1 MGKYTIRE
9 CLIAALELRGAEA
22 VESKSR
28 KYVTYHLDGR
38 YYFIGKAGALRTCAR
53 HSSSDS
59 VSLEGPTR
67 NEWIAFGHAELL
79 NREHAAKQ
87 HRSAGL

>member
-1 MGKYTIRE
+1 MSKHTIRE
-9 CLIAALELRGAEA
+9 CLIAALELRGAEV
-22 VESKSR
+22 VESRSR
-28 KYVTYHLDGR
+28 KYAAYRLDGKF
-38 YYFIGKAGALRTCAR
+38 YFVGKSGALRACAR

-59 VSLEGPTR
+59 ASLEGPTR

-79 NREHAAKQ
+79 NRAHATQ